1 MLFYNKHIH
10 QAFLQ
15 LSLIALLT
23 ACSSQG
29 TDLSGKWIDQK
40 DNKNGLRLDKEGFA
54 WYVNGDKKAGGTGL
68 LREDGKEVQMKYTMD
83 ESKSPMWFD
92 LIVTE
97 KKTGKEESHLLG
109 IINLIDKDNMEMM
122 LNLDTRDQKFD
133 KENERYSL
141 MKRTK

>member
-1 MLFYNKHIH
+1 MLFYYKNIH
-10 QAFLQ
+10 RAFL
-15 LSLIALLT
+15 LIALVALLT
-23 ACSSQG
+23 ACSSKP
-29 TDLSGKWIDQK
+29 DLTGKWIDQK

-54 WYVNGDKKAGGTGL
+54 WYVNGDKEAGGTGL
-68 LREDGKEVQMKYTMD
+68 LREDGKEVQMKYTLD

-122 LNLDTRDQKFD
+122 LNLDTRDTQFD